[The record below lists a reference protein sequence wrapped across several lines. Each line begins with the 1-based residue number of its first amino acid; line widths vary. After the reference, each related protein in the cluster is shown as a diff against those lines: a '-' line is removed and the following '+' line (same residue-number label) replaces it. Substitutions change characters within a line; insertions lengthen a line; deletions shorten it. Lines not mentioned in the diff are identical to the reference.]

1 MKNTEHIHYET
12 ELPEGYEEVYTV
24 DAKDKK
30 TAIVMNIV
38 ATAVAMAFIVSALFI
53 IRPFKNMDDFSLAA
67 YLVFIASMIG
77 YIVLHELTHGAAY
90 KLLTGRKLTF
100 GMTLSVA
107 YCGVP
112 DIYVYRTAAL
122 ISLLAP
128 FVVFNVVFLGAALAF
143 TNPWWRTFAW
153 MQFGLHFGGCAGD
166 LYDTWLYL
174 TRFRDPKTLMRDT
187 GPKQTFYQKK

>member
-128 FVVFNVVFLGAALAF
+128 FVVFNVVFLAAALSF